1 MFLSLQPVT
10 VSFASQS
17 RSRVSPFLAEFLS
30 DLVESHSP
38 HRVMTAQ
45 SNTESNWS
53 AERGAQLLLP
63 SHARKPTTCSVF
75 EDCVIILNSYLFL
88 PTHQHCILIML
99 HACLQSIFTR
109 ASSQACLDDETGRAM
124 RIARAPTKLQTERF
138 GTSISVLP
146 APRTVRPRAA
156 DSNDSGSVWQVVFR
170 QVEPID
176 PARGPFLPVCE
187 DLSQQASSPRPAR
200 DAAVGILP
208 QGLGLWPPGM
218 RRLPRPWEPGS
229 GEICGDPGPLRR
241 SGVRRE
247 RTVSSTPV
255 ASRPKRAGRALWKR
269 LAEPRQPVARAA
281 RVYEQRSPTKEAPGH
296 PPRREQEQDQSD
308 QRRVLHKIFVEP
320 ESDLTHFFLSV
331 A

>member
-63 SHARKPTTCSVF
+63 SHARKPTTLADAVSVIV
-75 EDCVIILNSYLFL
+75 EL
-88 PTHQHCILIML
+88 HC
-99 HACLQSIFTR
+99 HT
-109 ASSQACLDDETGRAM
+109 SSRAM

-308 QRRVLHKIFVEP
+308 QRRVAEL
-320 ESDLTHFFLSV
+320 ESC
-331 A
+331 